1 MDDSPTDSQE
11 ASHRGRLFQ
20 RVRVV
25 GLLTLLSRILGLFRD
40 AVMVASFGNGA
51 IMDAFSVAFRV
62 PNMARQ
68 IFGEGAL
75 STAFLPVFIQDMEQK
90 GKQAAFQ
97 TATAILVA
105 TTVGLFAIVALI
117 EAALFGVSLFVPMSY
132 EANLLLNLTALLTP
146 YLLLICVL
154 AQACAVFHG
163 MHIFG
168 IPALFP
174 VLLNG
179 LWIAGAWSLDRTI
192 ASPES
197 RIYLIAAGIVGIGFV
212 QLGLCFPTLR
222 QIGFRFKWNWSA
234 GRARVKVVF
243 ATMLPVLLGL
253 SITQLNTLCDSLIA
267 WGLTAPTDP
276 DATRWLSS
284 YPLTEGTATAMYLGQ
299 RLYQFPIGVFGVALG
314 TVIYPLLTVHAE
326 RGQTDLFRE
335 DLAKG
340 LRMVIAIGIPASV
353 GLILIA
359 TPLTQLIFE
368 RDEFTAADTLQTAA
382 MISAY
387 ALGAW
392 AACGL
397 LIISRAFYALGD
409 RQTPLRIGLVAVVVN
424 LAANLTLVWI
434 FAGPGLA
441 LGTSITA
448 TFQSLVACWVLTR
461 RLSDFPW
468 KPIVKTLFRTAVA
481 TATMTG
487 ACLAVSVEP
496 SQVDLSS
503 AFATKLLVLGLPL
516 GVGAAAFL
524 LTAKLI
530 GLTDPFELLQRK
542 RRDHSTSEPTP
553 KL

>member
-1 MDDSPTDSQE
+1 MDDLPTDSHDDSQ
-11 ASHRGRLFQ
+11 RGHLFQ

-51 IMDAFSVAFRV
+51 IMDAFTVAFRV

-75 STAFLPVFIQDMEQK
+75 STAFLPVFIQDREQH
-90 GKQAAFQ
+90 GTQAAFQ
-97 TATAILVA
+97 TATATLAV
-105 TTVGLFAIVALI
+105 TT
-117 EAALFGVSLFVPMSY
+117 AALLAVVAVLELALLGLSQILPLSY
-132 EANLLLNLTALLTP
+132 EVALLLNLTALLTP

-174 VLLNG
+174 VLLNT
-179 LWIAGAWSLDRTI
+179 LWIIGAWSLDATA
-192 ASPES
+192 ASAES
-197 RIYLIAAGIVGIGFV
+197 RIYLIAAGIVGIGV
-212 QLGLCFPTLR
+212 IQLGLCIPTLQ
-222 QIGFRFKWNWSA
+222 QIGFRFEWNWAAS
-234 GRARVKVVF
+234 RNRVRVVV
-243 ATMLPVLLGL
+243 ATMLPVLAGL

-276 DATRWLSS
+276 EATGWLNS
-284 YPLTEGTATAMYLGQ
+284 YPLKEGTAAAMYLGQ

-314 TVIYPLLTVHAE
+314 TVIYPLLTAHAE
-326 RGQTDLFRE
+326 RGETSLFRE
-335 DLAKG
+335 DLVRG

-353 GLILIA
+353 GLVLIA

-368 RDEFTAADTLQTAA
+368 RGEFTADDTAQTSA

-387 ALGAW
+387 GFGVW

-397 LIISRAFYALGD
+397 LIVARAFYALGD
-409 RQTPLRIGLVAVVVN
+409 RQTPLRIGLIAVVVN
-424 LAANLTLVWI
+424 LVANLSLVWI

-448 TFQSLVACWVLTR
+448 SFQVVLSGWVLTR
-461 RLSDFPW
+461 RLDAFPW
-468 KPIVKTLFRTAVA
+468 KPLVDVLLRTSAA
-481 TATMTG
+481 TSIMAL
-487 ACLAVSVEP
+487 ACLGSLLLTPPVDVDSPFAVRTV
-496 SQVDLSS
+496 
-503 AFATKLLVLGLPL
+503 ALLLPL
-516 GVGAAAFL
+516 GSGTIAFF

-530 GLTDPFELLQRK
+530 HLHEPFDLLHRK
-542 RRDHSTSEPTP
+542 RAE
-553 KL
+553 

>member
-1 MDDSPTDSQE
+1 MDDSHRDSQ
-11 ASHRGRLFQ
+11 ADSHRGRLFQ
-20 RVRVV
+20 RVRIV
-25 GLLTLLSRILGLFRD
+25 GLLTLISRILCLFRD
-40 AVMVASFGNGA
+40 AVMVASFGNGV

-75 STAFLPVFIQDMEQK
+75 STAFLPVFIQDMEQN

-97 TATAILVA
+97 TATAILAV
-105 TTVGLFAIVALI
+105 TTIGLFAIVAVI
-117 EAALFGVSLFVPMSY
+117 EIVLLGITVFVPLSY
-132 EANLLLNLTALLTP
+132 EASLLLNLTALLAP

-174 VLLNG
+174 VLLNA
-179 LWIAGAWSLDRTI
+179 LWIAGAWSLDRFVAT
-192 ASPES
+192 AET
-197 RIYLIAAGIVGIGFV
+197 RIYFIAAGIVGVGIV
-212 QLGLCFPTLR
+212 QLGLCIPTLR
-222 QIGFRFKWNWSA
+222 QLGFSFDWNWAA
-234 GRARVKVVF
+234 GRSRVKVVF

-276 DATRWLSS
+276 GTTRWLNS

-314 TVIYPLLTVHAE
+314 TVIYPLLTAHAE

-359 TPLTQLIFE
+359 TPLTRLIFE
-368 RDEFTAADTLQTAA
+368 RDEFTANDTVQTAA

-409 RQTPLRIGLVAVVVN
+409 RQTPLRIGLVAVLVN
-424 LAANLTLVWI
+424 LVANLTLVWVL
-434 FAGPGLA
+434 AGPGLA

-448 TFQSLVACWVLTR
+448 TFQSLVACWILTR
-461 RLSDFPW
+461 RLDAFPW
-468 KPIVKTLFRTAVA
+468 KSIAHTLLRTTLA
-481 TATMTG
+481 TAAMTA
-487 ACLAVSVEP
+487 ACLAASIELELG
-496 SQVDLSS
+496 SRSL
-503 AFATKLLVLGLPL
+503 TKLVALSLPL
-516 GVGAAAFL
+516 GAGTAAFL

-542 RRDHSTSEPTP
+542 RRA
-553 KL
+553 

>member
-1 MDDSPTDSQE
+1 MDDMPTDSQE
-11 ASHRGRLFQ
+11 DSHRGRLFQ
-20 RVRVV
+20 RVRIV

-40 AVMVASFGNGA
+40 AVMVASFGSGV
-51 IMDAFSVAFRV
+51 IMDAFSVAFRI

-97 TATAILVA
+97 TATAILAV
-105 TTVGLFAIVALI
+105 TTIGLFAFVAVVEI
-117 EAALFGVSLFVPMSY
+117 ALLGISLFVPMSY
-132 EANLLLNLTALLTP
+132 EASLLLNLTALLTP

-174 VLLNG
+174 VLLNA
-179 LWIAGAWSLDRTI
+179 LWIAGAWALDKSI
-192 ASPES
+192 ASAET
-197 RIYLIAAGIVGIGFV
+197 RIYLIAAGIVGIGIV
-212 QLGLCFPTLR
+212 QLGLCIPTLR
-222 QIGFRFKWNWSA
+222 QIGFRFDWDWA
-234 GRARVKVVF
+234 TGRGRVKVVF

-276 DATRWLSS
+276 NATRWLNS

-314 TVIYPLLTVHAE
+314 TVIYPLLTAHAE

-368 RDEFTAADTLQTAA
+368 RDEFTADDTVQTAA

-409 RQTPLRIGLVAVVVN
+409 RQTPLRIGLVAVIVN

-448 TFQSLVACWVLTR
+448 TFQVLVACSVLTR
-461 RLSDFPW
+461 RLDTFPW
-468 KPIVKTLFRTAVA
+468 KSIVLTLLRTALA
-481 TATMTG
+481 TSAMTA
-487 ACLAVSVEP
+487 ACLAASIQS
-496 SQVDLSS
+496 SQIDLSS
-503 AFATKLLVLGLPL
+503 QLLKKLVTLSLPL
-516 GVGAAAFL
+516 GAGAAAFL
-524 LTAKLI
+524 ITAKLI
-530 GLTDPFELLQRK
+530 GLTDPFDLLQRK
-542 RRDHSTSEPTP
+542 RQD
-553 KL
+553 

>member
-1 MDDSPTDSQE
+1 MDDSPSDRQEDSN
-11 ASHRGRLFQ
+11 RGRLFQ
-20 RVRVV
+20 RVRIV

-40 AVMVASFGNGA
+40 AVMVASFGSGV

-75 STAFLPVFIQDMEQK
+75 STAFLPVFIQDMEQQ
-90 GKQAAFQ
+90 GKQAAFR
-97 TATAILVA
+97 TATAILAA
-105 TTVGLFAIVALI
+105 TTLGLFALVAVVEI
-117 EAALFGVSLFVPMSY
+117 SLLGITVLVPLSY
-132 EANLLLNLTALLTP
+132 EARLLLNLTALLTP

-154 AQACAVFHG
+154 AQACAIFHG

-174 VLLNG
+174 VLLNA
-179 LWIAGAWSLDRTI
+179 LWIAGAWSLDQAV
-192 ASPES
+192 ASAET
-197 RIYLIAAGIVGIGFV
+197 RIHLIAAGIVGVGIV
-212 QLGLCFPTLR
+212 QLGLCIPTLR
-222 QIGFRFKWNWSA
+222 QIGFRFDWNWATS
-234 GRARVKVVF
+234 RARVKVVF

-276 DATRWLSS
+276 DAAHWLAE

-314 TVIYPLLTVHAE
+314 TVIYPLLTAHAE

-353 GLILIA
+353 GLILVA

-368 RDEFTAADTLQTAA
+368 RHEFTADDTVQTAA

-387 ALGAW
+387 GLGAW

-397 LIISRAFYALGD
+397 LIISRAFYAIGD

-424 LAANLTLVWI
+424 LVANLTLVWN

-441 LGTSITA
+441 LGTSVTA
-448 TFQSLVACWVLTR
+448 TFQVLVAGWVLIR
-461 RLSDFPW
+461 RLDNFPW
-468 KPIVKTLFRTAVA
+468 KSIVHSLLRTFVA
-481 TATMTG
+481 TAAMSA
-487 ACLAVSVEP
+487 ACLATSIHP
-496 SQVDLSS
+496 SQVGLGSQ
-503 AFATKLLVLGLPL
+503 FAAKLVALALPL
-516 GVGAAAFL
+516 GAGAAAFL
-524 LTAKLI
+524 LTAKLT
-530 GLTDPFELLQRK
+530 GLPEPFDLFQRK
-542 RRDHSTSEPTP
+542 RHD
-553 KL
+553 

>member
-11 ASHRGRLFQ
+11 DGHRGRLFQ
-20 RVRVV
+20 RVRIV

-90 GKQAAFQ
+90 GKQAAFE

-105 TTVGLFAIVALI
+105 TTVGLIAIVALI
-117 EAALFGVSLFVPMSY
+117 EVALFGVSMFVPLSY

-174 VLLNG
+174 VLLNA
-179 LWIAGAWSLDRTI
+179 LWIAGAWSLDRSI
-192 ASPES
+192 ASPET
-197 RIYLIAAGIVGIGFV
+197 RIHLIAAGIVGIGFV
-212 QLGLCFPTLR
+212 QLGLCIPTLR
-222 QIGFRFKWNWSA
+222 EIGFRFKWNWSA
-234 GRARVKVVF
+234 GRERVKVVF

-276 DATRWLSS
+276 DANRWLNS

-314 TVIYPLLTVHAE
+314 TVIYPLLAAHAE
-326 RGQTDLFRE
+326 RGQTELFLE

-368 RDEFTAADTLQTAA
+368 RDEFTADDTVQTAA

-409 RQTPLRIGLVAVVVN
+409 RQTPLRIGLVAVIVN
-424 LAANLTLVWI
+424 LVANLSLVWI

-448 TFQSLVACWVLTR
+448 TFQSLLACWVLTR
-461 RLSDFPW
+461 RFKDFPW
-468 KPIVKTLFRTAVA
+468 NSVGTVLLRTGFA
-481 TATMTG
+481 TSVMTV
-487 ACLAVSVEP
+487 ACLTTSIQPTQIDIGSPFLA
-496 SQVDLSS
+496 
-503 AFATKLLVLGLPL
+503 KLIALFLPL
-516 GVGAAAFL
+516 GTGTAAFL
-524 LTAKLI
+524 LTAKLV
-530 GLTDPFELLQRK
+530 GLTDPFELLRRK
-542 RRDHSTSEPTP
+542 RGV
-553 KL
+553 

>member
-1 MDDSPTDSQE
+1 MDDSPSDSQE
-11 ASHRGRLFQ
+11 DSNRGRLFQ
-20 RVRVV
+20 RVRIV

-40 AVMVASFGNGA
+40 AVMVASFGSGV

-75 STAFLPVFIQDMEQK
+75 STAFLPVFIQDMEQQ

-97 TATAILVA
+97 TATAILAA
-105 TTVGLFAIVALI
+105 TTVGLFALVAFVEVAL
-117 EAALFGVSLFVPMSY
+117 LGVTIFVPLSY
-132 EANLLLNLTALLTP
+132 EARLLLNLTALLTP

-174 VLLNG
+174 VLLNA
-179 LWIAGAWSLDRTI
+179 LWIAGAWSLDRSV
-192 ASPES
+192 ASAET
-197 RIYLIAAGIVGIGFV
+197 RIHLIAAGIVGVGIV
-212 QLGLCFPTLR
+212 QLGLCIPTLR
-222 QIGFRFKWNWSA
+222 QIGFRFDWNWATS
-234 GRARVKVVF
+234 RARVKVVF

-267 WGLTAPTDP
+267 WGLTAPTAP
-276 DATRWLSS
+276 DAARWLVD

-314 TVIYPLLTVHAE
+314 TVIYPLLTAHAE

-353 GLILIA
+353 GLILVA

-368 RDEFTAADTLQTAA
+368 RHEFTADDTVQTAA

-387 ALGAW
+387 GLGAW

-424 LAANLTLVWI
+424 LVANLTLVWF

-448 TFQSLVACWVLTR
+448 TFQVLVAGWILIR
-461 RLSDFPW
+461 RLDDFPW
-468 KPIVKTLFRTAVA
+468 KSIVHALLRTFVA
-481 TATMTG
+481 TAAMSA
-487 ACLAVSVEP
+487 ACLATSMYPPQVGLG
-496 SQVDLSS
+496 SQFAAKLVALS
-503 AFATKLLVLGLPL
+503 LPL
-516 GVGAAAFL
+516 GAGAAAFL
-524 LTAKLI
+524 LTAKLTR
-530 GLTDPFELLQRK
+530 LTEPFDLFQRK
-542 RRDHSTSEPTP
+542 RRD
-553 KL
+553 

>member
-1 MDDSPTDSQE
+1 MDDSPRDSQE
-11 ASHRGRLFQ
+11 DSHRGRLFQ
-20 RVRVV
+20 RVRIV

-40 AVMVASFGNGA
+40 AVMVASFGNGV
-51 IMDAFSVAFRV
+51 IMDAFTVAFRV

-75 STAFLPVFIQDMEQK
+75 STAFLPVFIQDMEQN

-97 TATAILVA
+97 TATAILTV
-105 TTVGLFAIVALI
+105 TTISLFAIVAVI
-117 EAALFGVSLFVPMSY
+117 EIVLLGISVFVPLSY
-132 EANLLLNLTALLTP
+132 EASLLLNLTALLAP

-174 VLLNG
+174 VLLNA
-179 LWIAGAWSLDRTI
+179 LWVAGAWSLDQFVAT
-192 ASPES
+192 AET
-197 RIYLIAAGIVGIGFV
+197 RIYFIAAGIVGVGIV
-212 QLGLCFPTLR
+212 QLGLCIPTLR
-222 QIGFRFKWNWSA
+222 QLGFRFDWNWAA
-234 GRARVKVVF
+234 GRSRVKVVF

-267 WGLTAPTDP
+267 WGLTTPTDP
-276 DATRWLSS
+276 NATRWLNS

-314 TVIYPLLTVHAE
+314 TVIYPLLTAHAE

-340 LRMVIAIGIPASV
+340 IRMVIAIGIPASV
-353 GLILIA
+353 GLILIS
-359 TPLTQLIFE
+359 TPLTRLIFE
-368 RDEFTAADTLQTAA
+368 RHEFTANDTVRTSA

-409 RQTPLRIGLVAVVVN
+409 RQTPLRIGLVAVLVN
-424 LAANLTLVWI
+424 LVANLTLVWI
-434 FAGPGLA
+434 LAGPGLA

-448 TFQSLVACWVLTR
+448 TFQSLVACWILTR
-461 RLSDFPW
+461 RLDAFPW
-468 KPIVKTLFRTAVA
+468 KSISHTLLRTILATAVM
-481 TATMTG
+481 TA
-487 ACLAVSVEP
+487 ACLAASVQIDIASP
-496 SQVDLSS
+496 FIGKVVTLS
-503 AFATKLLVLGLPL
+503 LPL
-516 GVGAAAFL
+516 GAGTTAFL

-530 GLTDPFELLQRK
+530 GLTDPFELLRRK
-542 RRDHSTSEPTP
+542 RSD
-553 KL
+553 

>member
-1 MDDSPTDSQE
+1 MDDSPRDSQDD
-11 ASHRGRLFQ
+11 SHRGRLFQ
-20 RVRVV
+20 RVRIV

-40 AVMVASFGNGA
+40 AVMVASFGSGV
-51 IMDAFSVAFRV
+51 IMDAFSVAFRI

-90 GKQAAFQ
+90 GKQAAYQ
-97 TATAILVA
+97 TATAILA
-105 TTVGLFAIVALI
+105 MTTLGLFILVVVVEVALLGI
-117 EAALFGVSLFVPMSY
+117 SMFVAMSY
-132 EANLLLNLTALLTP
+132 EASLLLNLTALLTP

-174 VLLNG
+174 VLLNA
-179 LWIAGAWSLDRTI
+179 LWIAGAWALDRSI
-192 ASPES
+192 ASAET
-197 RIYLIAAGIVGIGFV
+197 RIYLIAAGIVGIGVV
-212 QLGLCFPTLR
+212 QLGLCIPTLR
-222 QIGFRFKWNWSA
+222 QIGFQFKWDWAA
-234 GRARVKVVF
+234 GRSRVKVVF
-243 ATMLPVLLGL
+243 ATMIPVLLGL

-276 DATRWLSS
+276 DSTRWLNS

-314 TVIYPLLTVHAE
+314 TVIYPLLTAHAE
-326 RGQTDLFRE
+326 RGQADLFRE

-368 RDEFTAADTLQTAA
+368 RDEFTADDTVQTAA

-409 RQTPLRIGLVAVVVN
+409 RQTPLRIGLVAVLIN
-424 LAANLTLVWI
+424 LVANLTLVWI
-434 FAGPGLA
+434 LAGPGLA

-448 TFQSLVACWVLTR
+448 TFQSLVACWILTR
-461 RLSDFPW
+461 RLDGFPW
-468 KPIVKTLFRTAVA
+468 KPIAHTLLRTILATAVM
-481 TATMTG
+481 TA
-487 ACLAVSVEP
+487 ACLAASVEFNIAP
-496 SQVDLSS
+496 PFLGKLVALS
-503 AFATKLLVLGLPL
+503 LPL
-516 GVGAAAFL
+516 GAGAAAFL

-530 GLTDPFELLQRK
+530 GLTDPFELLRRK
-542 RRDHSTSEPTP
+542 RSG
-553 KL
+553 

>member
-1 MDDSPTDSQE
+1 MDDSPSDSQE
-11 ASHRGRLFQ
+11 DSHRGRLFQ
-20 RVRVV
+20 RVRIV

-40 AVMVASFGNGA
+40 AVMVASFGSGV
-51 IMDAFSVAFRV
+51 IMDAFSIAFRV

-97 TATAILVA
+97 TATSILTATTIGLFALVAVVEITLLGTAILVP
-105 TTVGLFAIVALI
+105 L
-117 EAALFGVSLFVPMSY
+117 SY
-132 EANLLLNLTALLTP
+132 EATLLLNLTALLTP

-174 VLLNG
+174 VLLNA
-179 LWIAGAWSLDRTI
+179 LWIAGAWSLDRKV
-192 ASPES
+192 ES
-197 RIYLIAAGIVGIGFV
+197 AETRIYLIAAGIVGIGIV
-212 QLGLCFPTLR
+212 QLGLCIPTLR
-222 QIGFRFKWNWSA
+222 QIGFRFDWNWTAS
-234 GRARVKVVF
+234 RVRVKVVF

-267 WGLTAPTDP
+267 WSLTAPTDP
-276 DATRWLSS
+276 NAVRWLAE

-314 TVIYPLLTVHAE
+314 TVIYPLLTAHAE

-368 RDEFTAADTLQTAA
+368 RHEFTADDTVQTAG

-387 ALGAW
+387 GLGAW

-397 LIISRAFYALGD
+397 LILSRAFYALGD

-424 LAANLTLVWI
+424 LVANLTLVWI

-448 TFQSLVACWVLTR
+448 MFQVLAAGWILTS
-461 RLSDFPW
+461 RLASFPW
-468 KPIVKTLFRTAVA
+468 KPIVHALLRTFAA
-481 TATMTG
+481 TAAMSA
-487 ACLAVSVEP
+487 ACLATSVQP
-496 SQVDLSS
+496 SQVGLGAEFVAKLVALS
-503 AFATKLLVLGLPL
+503 LPL
-516 GVGAAAFL
+516 GAGAAAFL
-524 LTAKLI
+524 LTAKLT
-530 GLTDPFELLQRK
+530 GLTEPFDLLQRK
-542 RRDHSTSEPTP
+542 RRR
-553 KL
+553 

>member
-1 MDDSPTDSQE
+1 MDDSPSDSQE
-11 ASHRGRLFQ
+11 DSHRGRLFQ
-20 RVRVV
+20 RVRIV

-40 AVMVASFGNGA
+40 AVMVASFGSGV

-75 STAFLPVFIQDMEQK
+75 STAFLPVFIQDMEQN

-97 TATAILVA
+97 TATAILAV
-105 TTVGLFAIVALI
+105 TTVSLFAIVAVI
-117 EAALFGVSLFVPMSY
+117 EIALFGIAMLVPLSY
-132 EANLLLNLTALLTP
+132 EASLLLNLTALLTP

-174 VLLNG
+174 VLLNA
-179 LWIAGAWSLDRTI
+179 LWIAGAWSLDQTI
-192 ASPES
+192 ATAET
-197 RIYLIAAGIVGIGFV
+197 RIYLIAAGIVGVGIV
-212 QLGLCFPTLR
+212 QLGLCIPTLR
-222 QIGFRFKWNWSA
+222 QIGFRFDWNWAA
-234 GRARVKVVF
+234 GRSRVKVVF
-243 ATMLPVLLGL
+243 ATMVPVVLGL

-267 WGLTAPTDP
+267 WGLTAPTAP
-276 DATRWLSS
+276 DATRWLDT

-314 TVIYPLLTVHAE
+314 TVIYPLLTAHAE

-340 LRMVIAIGIPASV
+340 LRMVIAIGIPASI

-368 RDEFTAADTLQTAA
+368 RHEFTAADTVQTSA
-382 MISAY
+382 MIAAY
-387 ALGAW
+387 GLGAW

-409 RQTPLRIGLVAVVVN
+409 RQTPLRIGLVAVVLN

-434 FAGPGLA
+434 LAGPGLA

-448 TFQSLVACWVLTR
+448 TFQVLVACWILTG
-461 RLSDFPW
+461 RLNDFPW
-468 KPIVKTLFRTAVA
+468 KSIVHALLRTFVA
-481 TATMTG
+481 TAAMTA
-487 ACLAVSVEP
+487 ACLATSIQP
-496 SQVDLSS
+496 SQLEIGSDFVARLVALS
-503 AFATKLLVLGLPL
+503 LPL
-516 GVGAAAFL
+516 GTGAVAFL
-524 LTAKLI
+524 LTAKLV
-530 GLTDPFELLQRK
+530 GLTDPFDLLHRK
-542 RRDHSTSEPTP
+542 HRD
-553 KL
+553 

>member
-1 MDDSPTDSQE
+1 MDDSPSDSQE
-11 ASHRGRLFQ
+11 DSHRGRLFQ
-20 RVRVV
+20 RVRIV

-40 AVMVASFGNGA
+40 AVMVASFGSGV

-75 STAFLPVFIQDMEQK
+75 STAFLPVFIRDMEQK

-97 TATAILVA
+97 TATAILAV
-105 TTVGLFAIVALI
+105 TTLGLLAIVAII
-117 EAALFGVSLFVPMSY
+117 EIALFGIAMFVPLSY
-132 EANLLLNLTALLTP
+132 EASLLLNLTALLTP

-174 VLLNG
+174 VLLNA
-179 LWIAGAWSLDRTI
+179 LWIAGAWSLDQTF
-192 ASPES
+192 AAAET
-197 RIYLIAAGIVGIGFV
+197 RIYLIATGIVGVGIV
-212 QLGLCFPTLR
+212 QLGLCIPTLR
-222 QIGFRFKWNWSA
+222 QIGFRFDWNWAA

-267 WGLTAPTDP
+267 WGLTAPTAP
-276 DATRWLSS
+276 NATRWLDT

-314 TVIYPLLTVHAE
+314 TVIYPLLTAHAE

-368 RDEFTAADTLQTAA
+368 RHEFTADDTVQTSA
-382 MISAY
+382 MIAAY
-387 ALGAW
+387 GLGAW

-409 RQTPLRIGLVAVVVN
+409 RQTPLRIGLVAVVLN

-448 TFQSLVACWVLTR
+448 TFQVLVACWILTR
-461 RLSDFPW
+461 RLNDFPW
-468 KPIVKTLFRTAVA
+468 KSIVHALLRTFVA
-481 TATMTG
+481 TAAMTT
-487 ACLAVSVEP
+487 ACLATSIQP
-496 SQVDLSS
+496 SQVEIGSDFVAKLVVLS
-503 AFATKLLVLGLPL
+503 LPL
-516 GVGAAAFL
+516 GAGAAAFL

-530 GLTDPFELLQRK
+530 GLTDPFDLLQRK
-542 RRDHSTSEPTP
+542 HRD
-553 KL
+553 

>member
-1 MDDSPTDSQE
+1 MDDSLRDSQE
-11 ASHRGRLFQ
+11 DSQRGRLFQ

-51 IMDAFSVAFRV
+51 IMDAFTVAFRV

-75 STAFLPVFIQDMEQK
+75 STAFLPVFIQDMEHK

-97 TATAILVA
+97 TATAILAV
-105 TTVGLFAIVALI
+105 TTIGLLAMVFIV
-117 EAALFGVSLFVPMSY
+117 EASLFGISIFVPMSY
-132 EANLLLNLTALLTP
+132 EAGLLLNLTAVLTP

-168 IPALFP
+168 VPALFP
-174 VLLNG
+174 VLLNA
-179 LWIAGAWSLDRTI
+179 LWIIGAWSLDHSV
-192 ASPES
+192 ASAET
-197 RIYLIAAGIVGIGFV
+197 RIYLIASGIVGIGIV
-212 QLGLCFPTLR
+212 QLGLCIPTLR
-222 QIGFRFKWNWSA
+222 QIGFRFEWNWA
-234 GRARVKVVF
+234 VGRDRVQVVF

-267 WGLTAPTDP
+267 WSLTAPTDP
-276 DATRWLSS
+276 TTARWLDS
-284 YPLTEGTATAMYLGQ
+284 YPLTEGTAAAMYLGQ

-314 TVIYPLLTVHAE
+314 TVIYPLLTAHAE
-326 RGQTDLFRE
+326 RGETGLFRE
-335 DLAKG
+335 DLARG

-353 GLILIA
+353 GLVLIA

-368 RDEFTAADTLQTAA
+368 RGEFTAEDTINTAA

-397 LIISRAFYALGD
+397 LIIARAFYALGD
-409 RQTPLRIGLVAVVVN
+409 RQTPLRIGLAAVGVN
-424 LAANLTLVWI
+424 LVANLSLVWI

-448 TFQSLVACWVLTR
+448 TFQVLLAGWLLIH
-461 RLSDFPW
+461 RLEDFPW
-468 KPIVKTLFRTAVA
+468 NSLGRTLLKTMFACAVMSA
-481 TATMTG
+481 
-487 ACLAVSVEP
+487 ACLAAATLTP
-496 SQVDLSS
+496 HLDIGS
-503 AFATKLLVLGLPL
+503 ALITKLVGLLLPLTAGATAFLVIARLTGLPE
-516 GVGAAAFL
+516 
-524 LTAKLI
+524 
-530 GLTDPFELLQRK
+530 PFDLLQKNDRN
-542 RRDHSTSEPTP
+542 S
-553 KL
+553 

>member
-1 MDDSPTDSQE
+1 MDDSPRDSQDD
-11 ASHRGRLFQ
+11 SHRGRLFQ
-20 RVRVV
+20 RVRIV

-40 AVMVASFGNGA
+40 AVMVASFGNGV
-51 IMDAFSVAFRV
+51 IMDAFTVAFRV

-75 STAFLPVFIQDMEQK
+75 STAFLPVFIQDMEQN

-97 TATAILVA
+97 TATAILAV
-105 TTVGLFAIVALI
+105 TTISLFAIVAVI
-117 EAALFGVSLFVPMSY
+117 EIVLLGISVFVPLSY
-132 EANLLLNLTALLTP
+132 EASLLLNLTALLAP

-174 VLLNG
+174 VLLNA
-179 LWIAGAWSLDRTI
+179 LWIAGAWSLDRSVAT
-192 ASPES
+192 AET
-197 RIYLIAAGIVGIGFV
+197 RIYFIAAGIVGVGIV
-212 QLGLCFPTLR
+212 QLGLCIPTLR
-222 QIGFRFKWNWSA
+222 QLGFRFDWNWAA

-243 ATMLPVLLGL
+243 TTMLPVLLGL

-276 DATRWLSS
+276 NATRWLNS

-314 TVIYPLLTVHAE
+314 TVIYPLLTAHAE

-340 LRMVIAIGIPASV
+340 FRMVIAIGIPASV
-353 GLILIA
+353 GLILIS
-359 TPLTQLIFE
+359 TPLTRLIFE
-368 RDEFTAADTLQTAA
+368 RDEFTANDTVRTAA

-397 LIISRAFYALGD
+397 LIVSRAFYALGD
-409 RQTPLRIGLVAVVVN
+409 RQTPLRIGLVAVLVN
-424 LAANLTLVWI
+424 LVANLTLVWI
-434 FAGPGLA
+434 LAGPGLA

-448 TFQSLVACWVLTR
+448 TFQSLVACWILTH
-461 RLSDFPW
+461 RLDAFPW
-468 KPIVKTLFRTAVA
+468 KSISHTLLRTILATAVMA
-481 TATMTG
+481 A
-487 ACLAVSVEP
+487 ACLAASVQIDIASP
-496 SQVDLSS
+496 FIGKVVALS
-503 AFATKLLVLGLPL
+503 LPL
-516 GVGAAAFL
+516 GAGTVAFL

-530 GLTDPFELLQRK
+530 GLTDPFELLRRK
-542 RRDHSTSEPTP
+542 RSD
-553 KL
+553 

>member
-1 MDDSPTDSQE
+1 MDDSPSDNQE
-11 ASHRGRLFQ
+11 DLHRGRLFQ
-20 RVRVV
+20 RVRIV

-40 AVMVASFGNGA
+40 AVMVASFGSGV
-51 IMDAFSVAFRV
+51 IMDAFSIAFRI

-75 STAFLPVFIQDMEQK
+75 STAFLPVFIQDMEQQ
-90 GKQAAFQ
+90 GKLAAFQ
-97 TATAILVA
+97 TATGILTATTIGLLTLVA
-105 TTVGLFAIVALI
+105 IVEVVLLGTA
-117 EAALFGVSLFVPMSY
+117 LFVPLSY
-132 EANLLLNLTALLTP
+132 EATLLLNLTALLTP

-174 VLLNG
+174 VLLNA
-179 LWIAGAWSLDRTI
+179 LWIAGAWSLDRTV
-192 ASPES
+192 ES
-197 RIYLIAAGIVGIGFV
+197 AETRIYFIAAGIVGIGVV
-212 QLGLCFPTLR
+212 QLGLCIPTLR
-222 QIGFRFKWNWSA
+222 QIGFRFDWNWTAS
-234 GRARVKVVF
+234 RARVKVVF

-267 WGLTAPTDP
+267 WSLTAPTSP
-276 DATRWLSS
+276 DAVRWLDD

-314 TVIYPLLTVHAE
+314 TVIYPLLTAHAE

-340 LRMVIAIGIPASV
+340 LRMVITIGIPASV
-353 GLILIA
+353 GLILVA

-368 RDEFTAADTLQTAA
+368 RHEFTADDTIQTAG

-387 ALGAW
+387 GLGAW

-409 RQTPLRIGLVAVVVN
+409 RQTPLRIGLAAVVVN
-424 LAANLTLVWI
+424 LVANLTLVWI
-434 FAGPGLA
+434 LAGPGLA

-448 TFQSLVACWVLTR
+448 MFQVFVAGWILTSR
-461 RLSDFPW
+461 FASFPW
-468 KPIVKTLFRTAVA
+468 KPIVHALLRTFAATAVMSA
-481 TATMTG
+481 
-487 ACLAVSVEP
+487 ACLATTIPP
-496 SQVDLSS
+496 SQVGLGSELV
-503 AFATKLLVLGLPL
+503 AKLVALTLPL
-516 GVGAAAFL
+516 GTGAAAFL
-524 LTAKLI
+524 LTAKLT
-530 GLTDPFELLQRK
+530 GLTEPFDLLQRK
-542 RRDHSTSEPTP
+542 RRR
-553 KL
+553 

>member
-1 MDDSPTDSQE
+1 MDDSPEDRPE
-11 ASHRGRLFQ
+11 DSHRGHLFQ

-51 IMDAFSVAFRV
+51 IMDAFTVAFRV

-97 TATAILVA
+97 TATAILAV
-105 TTVGLFAIVALI
+105 TTLGLLVVVITV
-117 EAALFGVSLFVPMSY
+117 EAALLGLSLLLPMSY
-132 EANLLLNLTALLTP
+132 EVSLLLNLIALLTP

-174 VLLNG
+174 VLLNA
-179 LWIAGAWSLDRTI
+179 LWIIGAWSLDQTAF
-192 ASPES
+192 ASET
-197 RIYLIAAGIVGIGFV
+197 RIYLIATGIVGIGVV
-212 QLGLCFPTLR
+212 QLGLCIPTLR
-222 QIGFRFKWNWSA
+222 QIGFRFEWNWAA
-234 GRARVKVVF
+234 GRSRVQTVI
-243 ATMLPVLLGL
+243 ATMLPILLGL
-253 SITQLNTLCDSLIA
+253 SITQFNTLCDSLIA
-267 WGLTAPTDP
+267 WGLTAPSDP
-276 DATRWLSS
+276 AANRWLES
-284 YPLTEGTATAMYLGQ
+284 YPLTEGTAAAMYLGQ

-314 TVIYPLLTVHAE
+314 TVIYPLLTAHAE
-326 RGQTDLFRE
+326 RGETNLFRE
-335 DLAKG
+335 DLARG

-353 GLILIA
+353 GLFLIA

-368 RDEFTAADTLQTAA
+368 RGEFTAEDTINTSKMIAA
-382 MISAY
+382 Y
-387 ALGAW
+387 GLGAW

-397 LIISRAFYALGD
+397 LIIARAFYALGD

-424 LAANLTLVWI
+424 LVANLSLVWI

-448 TFQSLVACWVLTR
+448 TFQVLVACWILTR
-461 RLSDFPW
+461 RVGEFPW
-468 KPIVKTLFRTAVA
+468 RSVISTGVKTFGA
-481 TATMTG
+481 TLAMSLSCI
-487 ACLAVSVEP
+487 AMSAVSEQIQPESGLFDRIVA
-496 SQVDLSS
+496 L
-503 AFATKLLVLGLPL
+503 ALPL
-516 GVGAAAFL
+516 GAGLFVYLA
-524 LTAKLI
+524 TAKLVS
-530 GLTDPFELLQRK
+530 LKEPFDLLQRK
-542 RRDHSTSEPTP
+542 RS
-553 KL
+553 K